1 MSRFGKDL
9 SKLMR
14 KEHGEYCETIM
25 KTKSKIPKEFLMGW
39 DISDLS
45 PNLKQSLRANMD
57 SSIGA
62 SANEELLR
70 KLHKDGRVFRK
81 ESS

>member
-1 MSRFGKDL
+1 
-9 SKLMR
+9 
-14 KEHGEYCETIM
+14 M
-25 KTKSKIPKEFLMGW
+25 KTKSKIQKEFLMGW

-62 SANEELLR
+62 SANEEILK
-70 KLHKDGRVFRK
+70 KLNKEGRVFRQ
-81 ESS
+81 ENS